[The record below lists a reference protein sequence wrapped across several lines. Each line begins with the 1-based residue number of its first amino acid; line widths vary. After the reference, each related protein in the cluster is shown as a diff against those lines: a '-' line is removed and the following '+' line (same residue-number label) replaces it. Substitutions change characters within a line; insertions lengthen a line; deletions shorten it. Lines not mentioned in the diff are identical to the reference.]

1 MSALDAKSRALLEK
15 DPTNPNVDQSSSKA
29 QGPSQKGL
37 SSSTSSAMAS
47 RSALKE
53 AIAAQKKARLS
64 PKKPVPARPESAQS
78 AFSDV
83 KTSESTSKPAST
95 AVRTVPTGSHISSL
109 SSAPMRPAMKP
120 RRPELARPATADP
133 YARRTGTDDSRSKTP
148 RQDGSPRTLKTKPST
163 TPSSKPGSTR
173 PQQRTDPT
181 QTGTTMS
188 KPKKLDIS
196 KSHLHDQ
203 YATASRSRSG
213 SDDSMAQQAS
223 RRIRGAPDGRD
234 SPASIQLESPPG
246 SAIQRPIHDVEGPVS
261 NDPITLP
268 APRLNSVGRSTPEP
282 SREAAVELGDTL
294 PSPDP
299 ALNHARKQPAPVH
312 IYEDPDV
319 PAEPEN
325 QPDTA
330 AHDSYYISADTLAR
344 DEQQQFDAQ
353 GTSSIARHGTPAI
366 GTEPEVPSHGDDQ
379 FEANATPSVE
389 PTHDNAP
396 GATDA
401 PTVATEPESVQPR
414 VNDIDSAVEAHSTNV
429 ENQSEFPVSHE
440 VEEPASPTP
449 SVVRHPVTDAD
460 ASFSRSPSG
469 SPRGG
474 NNENSTPHSSK
485 SVNVS
490 SDNRS
495 PSKHVLEEIPNNEP
509 ANRDNKQLWRVVGKR
524 RSADSL
530 SGISQDRTPRR
541 KKFDSE
547 RWRSISPR
555 SRDPVKAR
563 EMLEKGIQRIR
574 TKTMD
579 ILGYRK
585 LQGLIRCHDSIFD
598 SETKYDEML
607 MALLQELESPPDEKR
622 GPLGRPLDVKTQVLV
637 TIRIMFM
644 HNRNYFAAY
653 CPQAMTALIS
663 ARKRYPS
670 SCHIVSGL
678 DETAEDIMAVCEAE
692 TLIVTILGLLGTE
705 TKDEEGSRAVTMGT
719 SIVSRLVRGMNA
731 KEMALDDELVERIG
745 GFCGRHLTAGQPDVR
760 RQVTELCVA
769 LHWAVTDETRF
780 WQVLGSPQ
788 ENSRNLLTY
797 YIHKS
802 A

>member
-1 MSALDAKSRALLEK
+1 
-15 DPTNPNVDQSSSKA
+15 
-29 QGPSQKGL
+29 
-37 SSSTSSAMAS
+37 
-47 RSALKE
+47 
-53 AIAAQKKARLS
+53 
-64 PKKPVPARPESAQS
+64 
-78 AFSDV
+78 
-83 KTSESTSKPAST
+83 
-95 AVRTVPTGSHISSL
+95 
-109 SSAPMRPAMKP
+109 
-120 RRPELARPATADP
+120 
-133 YARRTGTDDSRSKTP
+133 
-148 RQDGSPRTLKTKPST
+148 
-163 TPSSKPGSTR
+163 
-173 PQQRTDPT
+173 
-181 QTGTTMS
+181 MS

-196 KSHLHDQ
+196 KSRLHDQ

-213 SDDSMAQQAS
+213 SDDSMAQHANG
-223 RRIRGAPDGRD
+223 RLRGAPDGRD

-246 SAIQRPIHDVEGPVS
+246 SAIQRPIHAVEGPVS

-268 APRLNSVGRSTPEP
+268 SPRLNSVERSTPEP
-282 SREAAVELGDTL
+282 SREAAVDLGDTL

-299 ALNHARKQPAPVH
+299 VLNHARKQPAPVH

-319 PAEPEN
+319 PTEPEN

-330 AHDSYYISADTLAR
+330 VHDSYYISADTLAR
-344 DEQQQFDAQ
+344 DEQQQLDAQ
-353 GTSSIARHGTPAI
+353 GTSSIARHGAPAI
-366 GTEPEVPSHGDDQ
+366 GPEPEVASHGHDQ
-379 FEANATPSVE
+379 IEANATSSAE
-389 PTHDNAP
+389 LTHDDAQF
-396 GATDA
+396 ATDA
-401 PTVATEPESVQPR
+401 PTVATEPESVLQGSVQPR
-414 VNDIDSAVEAHSTNV
+414 VNDIDLAAETHSTNV
-429 ENQSEFPVSHE
+429 ENQSEFHE

-460 ASFSRSPSG
+460 ASFSRSPPG
-469 SPRGG
+469 SPRGN
-474 NNENSTPHSSK
+474 NNENSTPHASK
-485 SVNVS
+485 SVNAS

-530 SGISQDRTPRR
+530 SGINQDRTPRR

-598 SETKYDEML
+598 SESKYDEML

-622 GPLGRPLDVKTQVLV
+622 GPLGRPLDLKTQVLV

-644 HNRNYFAAY
+644 YNKNYFAAY
-653 CPQAMTALIS
+653 CPQAMTALIG

-692 TLIVTILGLLGTE
+692 TVIVTILGVLETE
-705 TKDEEGSRAVTMGT
+705 AKEEEGSRAVTMGT

-731 KEMALDDELVERIG
+731 KKTALDDGLVERIG

-769 LHWAVTDETRF
+769 LHWAVTDEARF

>member
-148 RQDGSPRTLKTKPST
+148 RQDGSPRTVKTKPST

-223 RRIRGAPDGRD
+223 RRIRGATDGRD

-414 VNDIDSAVEAHSTNV
+414 VNDIDSAVEAHPTNV

-692 TLIVTILGLLGTE
+692 TVIVTILGLLGTE

>member
-148 RQDGSPRTLKTKPST
+148 RQDGSPRTVKTKPST

-460 ASFSRSPSG
+460 ASFTRSPSG
-469 SPRGG
+469 SPHGG

-490 SDNRS
+490 YDNRS

-692 TLIVTILGLLGTE
+692 TVIVTILGLLGTE

-731 KEMALDDELVERIG
+731 KKMALDDELVERIG

>member
-29 QGPSQKGL
+29 HGPSKKGL

-148 RQDGSPRTLKTKPST
+148 RQDGSPRTVKTKPST

-353 GTSSIARHGTPAI
+353 GTSFIARHGTPAI

-745 GFCGRHLTAGQPDVR
+745 GFCGCHLTAGQPDVR

>member
-148 RQDGSPRTLKTKPST
+148 RQDGSPRTVKTKPST

-330 AHDSYYISADTLAR
+330 AHDSYYISAYTLAR

>member
-148 RQDGSPRTLKTKPST
+148 RQDGSPRTVKTKPST

-460 ASFSRSPSG
+460 ASFTRSPSG
-469 SPRGG
+469 SPHGG

-490 SDNRS
+490 YDNRS

-530 SGISQDRTPRR
+530 SGISQDRTPCR

-555 SRDPVKAR
+555 SRDPVNAR

-692 TLIVTILGLLGTE
+692 TVIVTILGLLGTE

-731 KEMALDDELVERIG
+731 KKMALDDELVERIG

>member
-148 RQDGSPRTLKTKPST
+148 RQDGSPRTVKTKPST

>member
-1 MSALDAKSRALLEK
+1 
-15 DPTNPNVDQSSSKA
+15 
-29 QGPSQKGL
+29 
-37 SSSTSSAMAS
+37 MA
-47 RSALKE
+47 
-53 AIAAQKKARLS
+53 
-64 PKKPVPARPESAQS
+64 
-78 AFSDV
+78 
-83 KTSESTSKPAST
+83 
-95 AVRTVPTGSHISSL
+95 H
-109 SSAPMRPAMKP
+109 
-120 RRPELARPATADP
+120 
-133 YARRTGTDDSRSKTP
+133 
-148 RQDGSPRTLKTKPST
+148 
-163 TPSSKPGSTR
+163 
-173 PQQRTDPT
+173 
-181 QTGTTMS
+181 
-188 KPKKLDIS
+188 
-196 KSHLHDQ
+196 
-203 YATASRSRSG
+203 
-213 SDDSMAQQAS
+213 QAS
-223 RRIRGAPDGRD
+223 GRLRGAPDGRE
-234 SPASIQLESPPG
+234 SPAPIQLESPLG
-246 SAIQRPIHDVEGPVS
+246 SAIQRPIHGVEGPVS

-268 APRLNSVGRSTPEP
+268 SPRLNSVERSTPEP

-299 ALNHARKQPAPVH
+299 VLNHARKQPAPVH

-319 PAEPEN
+319 PT

-330 AHDSYYISADTLAR
+330 VDDSYYISADTLAR
-344 DEQQQFDAQ
+344 DEQQQRDAQ
-353 GTSSIARHGTPAI
+353 GTSPIAGHGAPAI
-366 GTEPEVPSHGDDQ
+366 GTEPEVASHGHDQ

-389 PTHDNAP
+389 PTHDDAP
-396 GATDA
+396 VATDA
-401 PTVATEPESVQPR
+401 PAVATEPESVSQGSVQPR
-414 VNDIDSAVEAHSTNV
+414 ANDMDSAAETDSTNV
-429 ENQSEFPVSHE
+429 ENESEIPISHE

-460 ASFSRSPSG
+460 ASFTRSPSG

-474 NNENSTPHSSK
+474 NNENSTPHASK

-530 SGISQDRTPRR
+530 SGINQDWTPRR
-541 KKFDSE
+541 KKFDSSE

-598 SETKYDEML
+598 SESKYDEML
-607 MALLQELESPPDEKR
+607 MALLQELESAPDEKR
-622 GPLGRPLDVKTQVLV
+622 GPLGRPLDLKTQVLV
-637 TIRIMFM
+637 TVRIMFM
-644 HNRNYFAAY
+644 YNKNYFAAY

-692 TLIVTILGLLGTE
+692 TVIVTILGVLETE

-731 KEMALDDELVERIG
+731 KQTALDDGLMERIG

-769 LHWAVTDETRF
+769 LHWAVMDEARF

-797 YIHKS
+797 YIHKT

>member
-148 RQDGSPRTLKTKPST
+148 RQDGSPRTVKTKPST

-223 RRIRGAPDGRD
+223 RRIRGATDGRD

-414 VNDIDSAVEAHSTNV
+414 VNDIDSAVEAHPTNV

>member
-148 RQDGSPRTLKTKPST
+148 RQDGSPRTVKTKPST

-223 RRIRGAPDGRD
+223 RRIRGATDGRD

-379 FEANATPSVE
+379 FEANATPSFE
-389 PTHDNAP
+389 PPHDNAP

-414 VNDIDSAVEAHSTNV
+414 VNDIDSAVEAHPTNV

-460 ASFSRSPSG
+460 ASFTRSPSG
-469 SPRGG
+469 SPHGG

-692 TLIVTILGLLGTE
+692 TVIVTILGLLGTE

-731 KEMALDDELVERIG
+731 KKMALDDELVERIG

>member
-15 DPTNPNVDQSSSKA
+15 DPTNPNVDQSSTKA

-163 TPSSKPGSTR
+163 TPSSKPSSTR

-203 YATASRSRSG
+203 YASASRSRSG

-223 RRIRGAPDGRD
+223 RRLRGAPDGRD

-282 SREAAVELGDTL
+282 SQEAAVELGDTL

-319 PAEPEN
+319 PTEPEN

-353 GTSSIARHGTPAI
+353 GTSSIASHGVPTI

-389 PTHDNAP
+389 ATHDDAP

-401 PTVATEPESVQPR
+401 PTVATEPENVQPR

-460 ASFSRSPSG
+460 ASFTRSPSG

-474 NNENSTPHSSK
+474 NNENSTPHPSK

-644 HNRNYFAAY
+644 HNKNYFAAY

-692 TLIVTILGLLGTE
+692 TVIVTILGLLGTE

-731 KEMALDDELVERIG
+731 KKMALDDELVERIG